1 MGWYHVNN
9 TGKGINLGDGEEV
22 HYNEDFLARYVPT
35 KEEVLALVPSF
46 KNEDLEGY
54 EAWPLGMKFVAAA
67 GDWYNLHRAKD
78 YGSDCLKEEAHIIYA
93 ETRDKNY
100 QAETGCA
107 YAKFNSCKIAEP
119 DTKWEELTPS
129 QMMQAMSMSLFQM
142 LGNGDDRGEPI
153 LIKTA
158 NTTKEVWCP
167 FYADKVAIKAANV
180 FERIYAE
187 VKAAYEENS
196 AFAKFD
202 TLNHEEKM
210 CEISSYVMHNFEN
223 ILKEIEAIPGIQ
235 TGKY

>member
-1 MGWYHVNN
+1 MSKTVILMG
-9 TGKGINLGDGEEV
+9 KSM
-22 HYNEDFLARYVPT
+22 PT
-35 KEEVLALVPSF
+35 K
-46 KNEDLEGY
+46 D
-54 EAWPLGMKFVAAA
+54 VAEF
-67 GDWYNLHRAKD
+67 L
-78 YGSDCLKEEAHIIYA
+78 YA

-167 FYADKVAIKAANV
+167 FYADKVAVESANV
-180 FERIYAE
+180 FERVYAE
-187 VKAAYEENS
+187 VKAA
-196 AFAKFD
+196 FD
-202 TLNHEEKM
+202 YSGACCCLDCLLSRQHAARRFPCGN
-210 CEISSYVMHNFEN
+210 
-223 ILKEIEAIPGIQ
+223 G
-235 TGKY
+235 

>member
-1 MGWYHVNN
+1 MPKDVK
-9 TGKGINLGDGEEV
+9 GKTTEN
-22 HYNEDFLARYVPT
+22 
-35 KEEVLALVPSF
+35 
-46 KNEDLEGY
+46 LEGHKDHY
-54 EAWPLGMKFVAAA
+54 HSAHHCFGGRSFLGK
-67 GDWYNLHRAKD
+67 
-78 YGSDCLKEEAHIIYA
+78 
-93 ETRDKNY
+93 
-100 QAETGCA
+100 
-107 YAKFNSCKIAEP
+107 
-119 DTKWEELTPS
+119 
-129 QMMQAMSMSLFQM
+129 
-142 LGNGDDRGEPI
+142 GDDRGEPI

-223 ILKEIEAIPGIQ
+223 ILKEIEDIPGVQ
-235 TGKY
+235 NGKY

>member
-1 MGWYHVNN
+1 
-9 TGKGINLGDGEEV
+9 
-22 HYNEDFLARYVPT
+22 
-35 KEEVLALVPSF
+35 
-46 KNEDLEGY
+46 
-54 EAWPLGMKFVAAA
+54 
-67 GDWYNLHRAKD
+67 
-78 YGSDCLKEEAHIIYA
+78 
-93 ETRDKNY
+93 
-100 QAETGCA
+100 
-107 YAKFNSCKIAEP
+107 
-119 DTKWEELTPS
+119 
-129 QMMQAMSMSLFQM
+129 MMQAMSMSLFQM

>member
-1 MGWYHVNN
+1 MSKTVILMG
-9 TGKGINLGDGEEV
+9 KSM
-22 HYNEDFLARYVPT
+22 PT
-35 KEEVLALVPSF
+35 K
-46 KNEDLEGY
+46 D
-54 EAWPLGMKFVAAA
+54 VAEF
-67 GDWYNLHRAKD
+67 L
-78 YGSDCLKEEAHIIYA
+78 YA

-210 CEISSYVMHNFEN
+210 CEISLYVMHNFEN
-223 ILKEIEAIPGIQ
+223 ILKEIEDIPGVQ
-235 TGKY
+235 NGKY